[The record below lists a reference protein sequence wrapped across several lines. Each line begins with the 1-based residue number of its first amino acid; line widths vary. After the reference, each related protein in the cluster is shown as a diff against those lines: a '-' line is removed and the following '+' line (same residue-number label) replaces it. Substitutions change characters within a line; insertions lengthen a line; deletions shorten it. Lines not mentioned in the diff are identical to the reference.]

1 MDGME
6 CEWEVLEILEEVVR
20 KILDVG
26 GAEQS
31 DVHFSER
38 RIHLKVKKRVV
49 IFFCSVFWFD
59 FLIY

>member
-1 MDGME
+1 MDGVE

-38 RIHLKVKKRVV
+38 RIHLKVKKE
-49 IFFCSVFWFD
+49 W
-59 FLIY
+59 